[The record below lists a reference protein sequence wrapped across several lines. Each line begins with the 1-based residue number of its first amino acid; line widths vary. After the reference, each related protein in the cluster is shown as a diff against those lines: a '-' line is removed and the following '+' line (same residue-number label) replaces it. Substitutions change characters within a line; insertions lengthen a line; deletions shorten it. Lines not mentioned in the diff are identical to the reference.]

1 MINVSVIIT
10 TLNEAQNLPRCLTAL
25 KDFDEVIIVDSG
37 SVDETQNIAAQH
49 HATFHDY
56 QWNGAYPKKRQ
67 WCLDNITT
75 KHDYI
80 FFVDAD
86 EEVTTD
92 LVAEIKNLDFQKSG
106 YFVKG
111 RYCWDGKIL
120 TYGLQNNKLALF
132 HRYQFEFPVIDD
144 LHDFSM
150 GEMEGH
156 YQPVLKEGGEHC
168 QIGQL
173 KQSLNHF
180 AHDSHDAHE
189 NCDKWRNRHQR
200 YAAWEAGMIVNK
212 AYPKEVSP
220 YRQILKDVFRK
231 LPCRGVVAFIHCYIL
246 KLGFLD
252 GRAGFHFAK
261 SRWTY
266 YQMVSAALKTN
277 KA

>member
-1 MINVSVIIT
+1 MRLIKVSVIIT
-10 TLNEAQNLPRCLTAL
+10 TLNEAENLPRCLAAL
-25 KDFDEVIIVDSG
+25 TDFVEVIIVDAG
-37 SVDETQNIAAQH
+37 STDETRHIAAQYD
-49 HATFHDY
+49 AIFYDY

-67 WCLDNITT
+67 WCLDNIQT

-92 LVAEIKNLDFQKSG
+92 LVDEIKNLDFQKSG

-111 RYCWDGKIL
+111 RYCWDNKTL
-120 TYGLQNNKLALF
+120 QYGLQNNKLVLF
-132 HRYQFEFPVIDD
+132 HRQKFEFPVIDD
-144 LHDFSM
+144 LYDFSM
-150 GEMEGH
+150 GEIEGH
-156 YQPVLKEGGEHC
+156 YQPVLKEGGKHY

-173 KQSLNHF
+173 NQPLNHF
-180 AHDSHDAHE
+180 AHD
-189 NCDKWRNRHQR
+189 NRDKWYSRHQR
-200 YAAWEAGMIVNK
+200 YAAWEAGMITNK

-220 YRQILKDVFRK
+220 YRQALKDVFRQ
-231 LPCRGVVAFIHCYIL
+231 LPCRGVVAFVHCYIL

-252 GRAGFHFAK
+252 GRAGFNFAQ
-261 SRWTY
+261 SRWIY

>member
-1 MINVSVIIT
+1 MRLIKVSVIIT
-10 TLNEAQNLPRCLTAL
+10 TLNEAENLPRCLAAL
-25 KDFDEVIIVDSG
+25 TDFDEVIIVDSG
-37 SVDETQNIAAQH
+37 STDETRHIAAQYD
-49 HATFHDY
+49 AIFYDY

-92 LVAEIKNLDFQKSG
+92 LVDEIKKLDFQKSG

-111 RYCWDGKIL
+111 RYCWDNKTL
-120 TYGLQNNKLALF
+120 QYGLQNNKLVLF
-132 HRYQFEFPVIDD
+132 HRQKFEFPVIDD

-150 GEMEGH
+150 GEIEGH
-156 YQPVLKEGGEHC
+156 YQPILKAGGRQG
-168 QIGQL
+168 QIDQL
-173 KQSLNHF
+173 SQPLNHF
-180 AHDSHDAHE
+180 AHD
-189 NCDKWRNRHQR
+189 NRDKWCSRHQR
-200 YAAWEAGMIVNK
+200 YAAWEAGMITNK

-220 YRQILKDVFRK
+220 YRQALKDVFRQ
-231 LPCRGVVAFIHCYIL
+231 LPCRGVVAFVHCYIL
-246 KLGFLD
+246 NLGFLD
-252 GRAGFHFAK
+252 GRAGFNFAK
-261 SRWTY
+261 SRWIY